1 MSQLWSII
9 VSISTYRAYGALT
22 NSVSDE
28 HNNPPSDYENNGVTM
43 YNTQKGR
50 R

>member
-22 NSVSDE
+22 NSVSE